1 MTVPINDR
9 RIQYVAIAS
18 QTIFPYDFEIF
29 SEQEIEVIKTIA
41 ATGASQTLILTN
53 DYTVT
58 NVGNDNGGN
67 IVLNSGTEN
76 DDVIT
81 ITGKTLV
88 ERNTDFNQAGNFL
101 MSDLNDQLDRLTRI
115 SQESS
120 TSGSRAVTLKDSDTA
135 DSLQLPVTSE
145 RISKFL
151 AFDSN
156 GEAIASPGSVDEV
169 PTTDYTR
176 TFLESDNAT
185 EAKTVLELDNDVTF
199 DNMTINNKL
208 NTQPNAATILNNE
221 IDYTGEYMVID
232 TEGGTATDDLD
243 TINGGRDGDRLL
255 IRTANDA
262 RDITIRDEFI
272 SGGNIRNTKPRDQN
286 RTLVLVDDVIQYQYT
301 DGFWYETSRSLDSD
315 LTISEATT
323 TASGFS
329 LLPEQITIENDSG
342 DTNHDILFNAG
353 NFNFDDGSGQAVL
366 SSNLVKQ
373 IDAAWLPGNNQGG
386 LDTGTVAINTWY
398 YCYVISNDD
407 GSIVDCL
414 FSASPTSPTLPVGYT
429 KKKRV
434 RNGFFKTNLNGD
446 IKNFSQSKDF
456 YVFTGPQSN
465 NHTLLF
471 SQTSQIGSTGTV
483 TDAFPSLPIQAFCTM
498 YMDTTRNN
506 GSSLTIWGNIGVT
519 VTDVNGGSS
528 IATNNNFF
536 TRATGTVL
544 ADDGVLSY
552 RNWSSSGG
560 VGGINSYLIS
570 INEIE

>member
-29 SEQEIEVIKTIA
+29 SEQEVEVIKTIA

-120 TSGSRAVTLKDSDTA
+120 TSGSRAVTLKDADTA

-185 EAKTVLELDNDVTF
+185 EAKTILELEEGSFIYNLSSLSGAANTYTATIISYITYQTDDKFSAKININNTGASTLSINGLSNINIKKYNVSGVKIDLEANDLIANDYANLVYDGTDF
-199 DNMTINNKL
+199 ILQNPKSIYFNNINIKDVTINNKL
-208 NTQPNAATILNNE
+208 NTQPNAATISSGA
-221 IDYTGEYMVID
+221 IPYTGANMVID
-232 TEGGTATDDLD
+232 TEGGAASDNLD
-243 TINGGRDGDRLL
+243 TINGGVEGAKIL
-255 IRTANDA
+255 ISINNSA
-262 RDITIRDEFI
+262 RKIIIRDDLT
-272 SGGNIRNTKPRDQN
+272 SGGNISIPSSYNNEVFLSFEEDFAEFIFKS
-286 RTLVLVDDVIQYQYT
+286 
-301 DGFWYETSRSLDSD
+301 GFWLLTNIRTQQDFLNSTAFTQETTNFPNGWIIKPQNGYLS
-315 LTISEATT
+315 TIDGDENFSFAAAFPNRCFAVIPNIGGSMTSTSTT
-323 TASGFS
+323 GF
-329 LLPEQITIENDSG
+329 
-342 DTNHDILFNAG
+342 
-353 NFNFDDGSGQAVL
+353 
-366 SSNLVKQ
+366 
-373 IDAAWLPGNNQGG
+373 
-386 LDTGTVAINTWY
+386 
-398 YCYVISNDD
+398 
-407 GSIVDCL
+407 
-414 FSASPTSPTLPVGYT
+414 TLN
-429 KKKRV
+429 RD
-434 RNGFFKTNLNGD
+434 NGLNGP
-446 IKNFSQSKDF
+446 FSF
-456 YVFTGPQSN
+456 
-465 NHTLLF
+465 
-471 SQTSQIGSTGTV
+471 QII
-483 TDAFPSLPIQAFCTM
+483 A
-498 YMDTTRNN
+498 
-506 GSSLTIWGNIGVT
+506 IG
-519 VTDVNGGSS
+519 
-528 IATNNNFF
+528 
-536 TRATGTVL
+536 
-544 ADDGVLSY
+544 Y
-552 RNWSSSGG
+552 
-560 VGGINSYLIS
+560 
-570 INEIE
+570 